1 MEGHTAAAVLPSARV
16 EWAVATRGT
25 QERGPDADG
34 FECARA
40 GAAGSVI
47 SATLGQ
53 ISLTARVAAAA
64 ASTSDGQRAG
74 GGTCEKEPKLHHFIS
89 TSVDLGRSRTNL
101 GQSRTISADL
111 GGSGRI
117 WADLGGGLILPD
129 LG

>member
-1 MEGHTAAAVLPSARV
+1 MLPSARV

-53 ISLTARVAAAA
+53 ISLIARVAAAA

-74 GGTCEKEPKLHHFIS
+74 GGTCEKKPKLHHFIS
-89 TSVDLGRSRTNL
+89 TSVDLGQISDK
-101 GQSRTISADL
+101 SRTISNNL

-117 WADLGGGLILPD
+117 WADLGGSGRRSDRGLTSADLILA
-129 LG
+129 

>member
-1 MEGHTAAAVLPSARV
+1 MLPSARV

-25 QERGPDADG
+25 QECRLVRRGPDADG

-53 ISLTARVAAAA
+53 ISLIARVAAAA

-74 GGTCEKEPKLHHFIS
+74 GGTCEKIQKLHHFTSLFLIS
-89 TSVDLGRSRTNL
+89 PYS
-101 GQSRTISADL
+101 L
-111 GGSGRI
+111 GGALNLSRSPREVSDMTDI
-117 WADLGGGLILPD
+117 YMF
-129 LG
+129 